1 MSDRSIGVVDIL
13 ILYENAAMRGRDTH
27 YAGGLHSPAISLY
40 PYSYFWR
47 KQQRQACN
55 MRQNRLHKG

>member
-27 YAGGLHSPAISLY
+27 HAGGRTVLMGAELT
-40 PYSYFWR
+40 
-47 KQQRQACN
+47 A
-55 MRQNRLHKG
+55 